1 MHDAFGDVHSFL
13 QSEDLPPSRFKLLEI
28 LNDLPKKRKLQ
39 IELAITV
46 DAGEPFVKSTYRFEG
61 DGPLIF
67 TAYDEICILRATI
80 ATKHFPNTTAVAQKL
95 KSDLIIDGL
104 KTELPKYLATVN
116 DISVDIN
123 KIDWWRRHAV
133 ELPVGISL

>member
-1 MHDAFGDVHSFL
+1 MHDVFGDVHSFL
-13 QSEDLPPSRFKLLEI
+13 QSEDLPPSRLKLLEI

-39 IELAITV
+39 IELV
-46 DAGEPFVKSTYRFEG
+46 DAGEPFVKSTYRLEG

-95 KSDLIIDGL
+95 SSSPNQKQQLLDYAD
-104 KTELPKYLATVN
+104 TCVAT
-116 DISVDIN
+116 
-123 KIDWWRRHAV
+123 
-133 ELPVGISL
+133 SLVPRPFHSSPLV